1 MRNVAIVIGLLLA
14 GTGVTAGQLQSL
26 GDAAR
31 KSEEVRKTAPPA
43 TFSVKDL
50 VGDVEWIITREG
62 LDEYAKARTDIAAIR
77 RKTLPLNTRL
87 FEASRRATR
96 LAELA
101 PALSAEPSIVETLS
115 KYGMNSKEYLRR
127 EQALVNAS
135 AWAAQKQLPDPLKK
149 RPIRMQNIDFVKT
162 NNQLV
167 RDTTARYLKAEGS
180 SPPWFEPKRFVE
192 QP

>member
-1 MRNVAIVIGLLLA
+1 MRNVAIVIGVFVA
-14 GTGVTAGQLQSL
+14 VMDVHAGQLQSI

-31 KSEEVRKTAPPA
+31 KSEEARKTAPPA
-43 TFSVKDL
+43 TYSVKDL
-50 VGDVEWIITREG
+50 IGDVEWIITREG
-62 LDEYAKARTDIAAIR
+62 LDEYAKARLDIAALR
-77 RKTLPLNTRL
+77 RKTLPMNTRL

-101 PALSAEPSIVETLS
+101 PALSAEPPIVDMLS
-115 KYGMNSKEYLRR
+115 KYGMNSKEFLRR
-127 EQALVNAS
+127 EQALLNATTF
-135 AWAAQKQLPDPLKK
+135 AAQKQLPETLKK

-167 RDTTARYLKAEGS
+167 KDTTARYQKAEGS
-180 SPPWFEPKRFVE
+180 SPPWFNPQRFVE

>member
-1 MRNVAIVIGLLLA
+1 MRNVAIVIGVFLA
-14 GTGVTAGQLQSL
+14 VTSVKAGQLQSL

-31 KSEEVRKTAPPA
+31 KSEEARKTAPPA
-43 TFSVKDL
+43 TYSVKDL

-62 LDEYAKARTDIAAIR
+62 LEEYAKARMDIAAIR

-87 FEASRRATR
+87 FEASRRAAK
-96 LAELA
+96 LVELA
-101 PALSAEPSIVETLS
+101 PALSAEPPIVEALS
-115 KYGMNSKEYLRR
+115 KYGLNSREYLRR
-127 EQALVNAS
+127 EQAVMNAT
-135 AWAAQKQLPDPLKK
+135 AWAAQKQLPEAFKK
-149 RPIRMQNIDFVKT
+149 RPIRMQNVDFVKS

-167 RDTTARYLKAEGS
+167 RDTTARYQKAEGS

>member
-1 MRNVAIVIGLLLA
+1 MRNVAIVIGIFVA
-14 GTGVTAGQLQSL
+14 VMDVNAGQLQSI

-31 KSEEVRKTAPPA
+31 KSEEARKTAPPA
-43 TFSVKDL
+43 TYSVKDL
-50 VGDVEWIITREG
+50 IGDVEWIITREG
-62 LDEYAKARTDIAAIR
+62 LDEYARARLDLAALR
-77 RKTLPLNTRL
+77 RKTLPMNTRL
-87 FEASRRATR
+87 FEASRRAAK

-101 PALSAEPSIVETLS
+101 PALSAEPPIVETLS

-127 EQALVNAS
+127 EQALLNATTF
-135 AWAAQKQLPDPLKK
+135 AAQKQLPETLKK

-167 RDTTARYLKAEGS
+167 KDTTARYQKAEGS
-180 SPPWFEPKRFVE
+180 SPPWFNPQRFVE

>member
-1 MRNVAIVIGLLLA
+1 MRNVAIVIGVFVA
-14 GTGVTAGQLQSL
+14 VMDVNAGQLQSI

-31 KSEEVRKTAPPA
+31 KSEEARKTAPPA
-43 TFSVKDL
+43 TYSVKDL
-50 VGDVEWIITREG
+50 IGDVEWIITREG
-62 LDEYAKARTDIAAIR
+62 LDEYAKARLDLAALR
-77 RKTLPLNTRL
+77 RKTLPMNTRL
-87 FEASRRATR
+87 FEASRRATK

-101 PALSAEPSIVETLS
+101 PALSAEPPIVETLS

-127 EQALVNAS
+127 EQALLNAT
-135 AWAAQKQLPDPLKK
+135 AFAAQKQLPETLKR

-167 RDTTARYLKAEGS
+167 KDTTARYQKAEGS
-180 SPPWFEPKRFVE
+180 SPPWFNPQRFVE

>member
-1 MRNVAIVIGLLLA
+1 MRNVAIVIGIFVA
-14 GTGVTAGQLQSL
+14 VMDVNAGQLQSI

-31 KSEEVRKTAPPA
+31 KSEEARKTAPPA
-43 TFSVKDL
+43 TYSVKDL
-50 VGDVEWIITREG
+50 IGDVEWIITREG
-62 LDEYAKARTDIAAIR
+62 LDEYARARLDLAALR
-77 RKTLPLNTRL
+77 RKTLPMNTRL
-87 FEASRRATR
+87 FEASRRATK

-101 PALSAEPSIVETLS
+101 PALSAEPPIVETLS

-127 EQALVNAS
+127 EQALLNATTF
-135 AWAAQKQLPDPLKK
+135 AAQKQLPETLKK

-167 RDTTARYLKAEGS
+167 KDTTARYQKAEGS
-180 SPPWFEPKRFVE
+180 SPPWFNPQRFVE

>member
-31 KSEEVRKTAPPA
+31 KSGEVKKTAPPA

-50 VGDVEWIITREG
+50 VGDVEWIITSEG

-135 AWAAQKQLPDPLKK
+135 AWAAQKQLPDTLKK

-162 NNQLV
+162 NNLQV
-167 RDTTARYLKAEGS
+167 RDATARYLKAEGN

>member
-1 MRNVAIVIGLLLA
+1 MRNVAIVIGVFVA
-14 GTGVTAGQLQSL
+14 VMDVNAGQLQSI

-31 KSEEVRKTAPPA
+31 KSEEARKTAPPA
-43 TFSVKDL
+43 TYSVKDL
-50 VGDVEWIITREG
+50 IGDVEWIITREG
-62 LDEYAKARTDIAAIR
+62 LDEYAKARLDLAALR
-77 RKTLPLNTRL
+77 RKTLPMNTRL
-87 FEASRRATR
+87 FEASRRATK

-101 PALSAEPSIVETLS
+101 PALSAEPPIVETLS

-127 EQALVNAS
+127 EQALLNAT
-135 AWAAQKQLPDPLKK
+135 AFAAQKQLPETLKR

-167 RDTTARYLKAEGS
+167 RDTTARYQKAEGS
-180 SPPWFEPKRFVE
+180 SPPWFNPQRFVE

>member
-1 MRNVAIVIGLLLA
+1 MRNVAIVIGLFLSMVSLS
-14 GTGVTAGQLQSL
+14 AGQLQSL

-31 KSEEVRKTAPPA
+31 KASEVKKTAPPA
-43 TFSVKDL
+43 TYSVNDL
-50 VGDVEWIITREG
+50 GNVEWIITREG
-62 LDEYAKARTDIAAIR
+62 LEEYAIARAEIAAIR

-101 PALSAEPSIVETLS
+101 SVLSAEPPIVDTLS
-115 KYGMNSKEYLRR
+115 KHGLNSKEYLRR
-127 EQALVNAS
+127 EQALINAT
-135 AWAAQKQLPDPLKK
+135 AWAAQKQLPDTFKK
-149 RPIRMQNIDFVKT
+149 RPIRVQNVDFVKT

-167 RDTTARYLKAEGS
+167 RDTTARYQKAEGN